1 MMKNILL
8 LFVFISVLACKDD
21 AKSPKPTI
29 PDNKEVKTT
38 KKQKKSQKS
47 TKKTEQIKDAIEDFN
62 TVLNKDANS
71 ELPKNQSI
79 NREAIEKLYQYSG
92 IPKEEYQDK
101 LNNPDTLKALI
112 KQVQKNIKDAIPRR
126 GPTLKGD
133 ITLEQLTSKNT
144 STGVSIE
151 DAILVLQ
158 KDLKGKF
165 TPEKAKKIDA
175 MSGTQLISK
184 LPERDARKVLQYVYT
199 QENKRLRPFT
209 IKAGYMHDAK
219 EADSYLIEL
228 ETMLKNYNDGTIKAS
243 PSYKSKIE
251 RSIKIVKTAQKKI
264 AKLSKTA
271 QADFK
276 KLNPDLYF
284 GEDVGET
291 FFGGKV
297 RNAVYLPLGRLS
309 FADTVISARHPKL
322 NVTDLNNVIGSPDMI
337 QDNGAMTV
345 TGIYSLGL
353 AGSLTVK
360 FNDNALTDVKG
371 PDLYIFEIGKIEPT
385 TLEISKDGKT
395 WIKVGKIDGGVSEVD
410 IAEFV
415 QPDDLFYYVRLTDLK
430 QYSALPGADV
440 DAIAAIGAAMR
451 LKLDSKVLFETGKS
465 ELKPEGIDALK
476 ELAESIKVL
485 KKGNVIVEGHTDD
498 VGDASF
504 NKKLSLARAKSAIVE
519 LKKLIPSSQFNW
531 KEKGLGESKPIV
543 ENDTDD
549 NRAKNRRVEVLVI
562 PK

>member
-1 MMKNILL
+1 MKNYWVVI
-8 LFVFISVLACKDD
+8 ISLTCFYSCKENN
-21 AKSPKPTI
+21 KIKHSES
-29 PDNKEVKTT
+29 KEVKEIQT
-38 KKQKKSQKS
+38 KQKLP
-47 TKKTEQIKDAIEDFN
+47 KKTEQIDKTIDVFNKVLGKDSSTKQKTSQSVD
-62 TVLNKDANS
+62 KD
-71 ELPKNQSI
+71 
-79 NREAIEKLYQYSG
+79 AIEKLYQFSG
-92 IPKEEYQDK
+92 IPKEEYQVK

-112 KQVQKNIKDAIPRR
+112 KQVQKNIKDAKPPS

-133 ITLEQLTSKNT
+133 ITLEQLTSKKT
-144 STGVSIE
+144 PTGVSIE
-151 DAILVLQ
+151 EAILILQ
-158 KDLKGKF
+158 NDLKGKF
-165 TPEKAKKIDA
+165 TPEKARKIDSV
-175 MSGTQLISK
+175 SGTKLITK
-184 LPERDARKVLQYVYT
+184 LPERDARKVLQYVKVT
-199 QENKRLRPFT
+199 ENNRLRPIT
-209 IKAGYMHDAK
+209 NKAGYMHDAK
-219 EADSYLIEL
+219 EAAAYLIEL

-264 AKLSKTA
+264 AKLSKIA
-271 QADFK
+271 QNEFK

-322 NVTDLNNVIGSPDMI
+322 NVTDLHNVIGSPDMI
-337 QDNGAMTV
+337 QDNGAQTV

-360 FNDNALTDVKG
+360 FKDNALTDVKG

-385 TLEISKDGKT
+385 TLEISKDGIS

-465 ELKPEGIDALK
+465 ELKPEGLDALK
-476 ELAESIKVL
+476 ALAESIKVL

-498 VGDASF
+498 IGDISF
-504 NKKLSLARAKSAIVE
+504 NKKLSLARAKRVIIE
-519 LKKLIPSSQFNW
+519 LKKLIPSNQFNW

-543 ENDTDD
+543 KNDSDD